1 MARRRAVSIPD
12 LYSDPFGE
20 RSAVIGRERIQL
32 MGCDVEFESNSAKL
46 LALVRSAYAG
56 LPAHRLTAH
65 APELKIRLWLTEGAA
80 SHRRSE
86 PAPLAMVAGA
96 GLLGGVSN
104 TSSCVALSSD
114 QRAALIAVSPA
125 MLRFPYHTRYEL
137 LEFAVFTLAS
147 RVQRLVPLH
156 AACVGRNGDGVLLM
170 GASGSG
176 KSTVSL
182 LCLLAGFEFLSEDSV
197 FVAPDELLATGVAN
211 FVHVRASC
219 LRWVAQQREKVAI
232 RKAPVIRRRSGV
244 RKYEL
249 DLRQRRYRLAP
260 EPQKI
265 RALVFLSAA
274 AAAADEPLL
283 RALPKSE
290 MLARVTAA
298 QAYAA
303 GQPEWRLFCDR
314 LAQIDTFELRRGR
327 HPSESVQALEDL
339 VRPGAR

>member
-1 MARRRAVSIPD
+1 MTQRRAVNIPD

-20 RSAVIGRERIQL
+20 RSAVVGRERMQL
-32 MGCDVEFESNSAKL
+32 MGCDVEFESNSAQL
-46 LALVRSAYAG
+46 LSLVRTAYAR
-56 LPAHRLTAH
+56 LPPHRLSAR
-65 APELKIRLWLTEGAA
+65 APELKVRLWLTGAA
-80 SHRRSE
+80 AAHRRSE
-86 PAPLAMVAGA
+86 PPPLAMFSGVGF
-96 GLLGGVSN
+96 LGGVSN
-104 TSSCVALSSD
+104 SSSCVVLSSD
-114 QRAALIAVSPA
+114 QRSALVAVSPA

-137 LEFAVFTLAS
+137 IEFAVFTLVA

-156 AACVGRNGDGVLLM
+156 AACVGRNGHGVLLM
-170 GASGSG
+170 GASGAG

-197 FVAPDELLATGVAN
+197 FVAPDELLATGIAN
-211 FVHVRASC
+211 FVHVRASS
-219 LRWVAQQREKVAI
+219 LRWVAQERDRVAI
-232 RKAPVIRRRSGV
+232 RKSPVIRRRSGV

-265 RALVFLSAA
+265 RALVFLSAVA
-274 AAAADEPLL
+274 AGDEPLL

-303 GQPEWRLFCDR
+303 GQPQWRLFCDR
-314 LAQIDTFELRRGR
+314 LAQIDSFELRRGR

-339 VRPGAR
+339 IQLGAH